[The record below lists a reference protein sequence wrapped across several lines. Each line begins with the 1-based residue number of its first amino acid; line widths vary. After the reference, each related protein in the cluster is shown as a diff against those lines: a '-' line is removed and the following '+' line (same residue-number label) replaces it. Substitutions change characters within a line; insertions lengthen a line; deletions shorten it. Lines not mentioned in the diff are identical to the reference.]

1 MTSAVTYALL
11 VYWRILHD
19 SNRGYWGGPERQ
31 QQQHRQGTTTG
42 ACRQPRLTLTRS
54 RSTAGLPTSS
64 NAEIFETR
72 ARSSSRARENKFRIM
87 GSSSSKP
94 AKCGRLKVAS
104 NVSELIGMGLCPS
117 VLSTLFFQ
125 SIPIHSTRHLHL
137 HPNLLYY
144 ALSQTHT
151 GYTPL
156 VRCNLDPESRC
167 DVILKLE
174 SMVRPFPSFTSRSSR
189 SSRSSRLP
197 LSLAPRASFVRHRN
211 RAQA

>member
-31 QQQHRQGTTTG
+31 QQHRQRTT
-42 ACRQPRLTLTRS
+42 TRS

-104 NVSELIGMGLCPS
+104 NVSELIGMGLCPIDRHIDAKFGLNS
-117 VLSTLFFQ
+117 FHVISPLSLK
-125 SIPIHSTRHLHL
+125 P
-137 HPNLLYY
+137 
-144 ALSQTHT
+144 T

-174 SMVRPFPSFTSRSSR
+174 SMVRPFPSFPSVLSVLSHSRH
-189 SSRSSRLP
+189 
-197 LSLAPRASFVRHRN
+197 APRSFATGTVLKREG
-211 RAQA
+211 

>member
-31 QQQHRQGTTTG
+31 QQQHRQRTTTG

-125 SIPIHSTRHLHL
+125 FQSTRHLHL

-189 SSRSSRLP
+189 SSRLP

>member
-125 SIPIHSTRHLHL
+125 FHSTRHLHL

-174 SMVRPFPSFTSRSSR
+174 SMVRPFPSFPSVLSVLSHSRH
-189 SSRSSRLP
+189 
-197 LSLAPRASFVRHRN
+197 APRSFATGTVLKREG
-211 RAQA
+211 